1 MNKKLFNKILH
12 FTLKKL
18 IIITI
23 LLSSSFSVQAKTVD
37 VAFFLEWPTPNQEA
51 KVNGTYDK
59 EMGARVEWTNF
70 PNGGAMIDAM
80 LAGDIDIAYSPGL
93 IPFINAAKSKAP
105 IKMIGVSVLY
115 KMRGTTCIVSNNS
128 GISKNN
134 AKKLEGKKVAVPLG
148 TMAEYIFDQTMTSLG
163 VDRKKIK
170 VVSMDPEEGAMAL
183 KKGDVD
189 GACIFGGKSIKKA
202 LKYGKRLLT
211 ADEMFE

>member
-1 MNKKLFNKILH
+1 MNKKLFNKILR

-23 LLSSSFSVQAKTVD
+23 LLSSSFSVQAKTVN

-59 EMGARVEWTNF
+59 EMGARVKWTNF
-70 PNGGAMIDAM
+70 SNGGAMIDAM

-93 IPFINAAKSKAP
+93 VPFINAAKSKAP

-115 KMRGTTCIVSNNS
+115 KMGGTTCIVSNNS

-134 AKKLEGKKVAVPLG
+134 AKKP
-148 TMAEYIFDQTMTSLG
+148 
-163 VDRKKIK
+163 IK
-170 VVSMDPEEGAMAL
+170 
-183 KKGDVD
+183 
-189 GACIFGGKSIKKA
+189 CRF
-202 LKYGKRLLT
+202 
-211 ADEMFE
+211 